1 MYKKEKTAAGM
12 KLLSIRLSACVLAAS
27 SLIGCALAA
36 PATVTAQ
43 GGLRLRTAASTSSQS
58 VATLASGTQVEVLE
72 ALDGWYRIEA
82 NGKTGYVSSQYLSVT
97 GKVSAS
103 SLNMRSTPSTSGTK
117 VTSLSSGTQVKILES
132 LDGWYRVEANG
143 KTGYISSQYVS
154 LAQSQSSAVAPPPA
168 AQESNLTG
176 TVSASSLNVR
186 STPSTSGTKVT
197 SLSSGTQVKILESLD
212 GWYRIEANGKTG
224 YVSSQYISLERS
236 EPAATTPPPATQES
250 NLTGTV
256 SASSLNVRST
266 PSTSGAKVT
275 SLSSGTQVKIL
286 ESLDGW
292 YRIEANGK
300 TGYVSSQYVT
310 ESQPE
315 QATDSPV
322 VSQPEP
328 QPAPPADPQ
337 PEVQPQPEAP
347 PQDSKTYGMVS
358 TSVLNVRSGPGSS
371 HEKVASLSS
380 GAQVEILEKLDGWY
394 RIENGYVSSEYIIL
408 LDGSMSALQAE
419 IVAYARTF
427 LGCAYVYGGNG
438 PKSFDCSGL
447 TKYVYKH
454 FGYNINRTATQQLKN
469 GVTVSKENLQ
479 PGDLVFFNST
489 NNDINKATHVGI
501 YIGNGQFL
509 HASNK
514 KVGVTITSLSDAYR
528 VRTYTTAR
536 RII

>member
-1 MYKKEKTAAGM
+1 MYKKENTATG
-12 KLLSIRLSACVLAAS
+12 LRRLSVRLSACLLAAN
-27 SLIGCALAA
+27 SLFGCALAA

-43 GGLRLRTAASTSSQS
+43 GGLRLRTAASTSSQT
-58 VATLASGTQVEVLE
+58 VATLASGAQVEVLE

-103 SLNMRSTPSTSGTK
+103 SLNVRSTPSTSGTK
-117 VTSLSSGTQVKILES
+117 ITSLSSGTQVKILES
-132 LDGWYRVEANG
+132 LDSWYRIEANG
-143 KTGYISSQYVS
+143 KTGYVSSQYIT
-154 LAQSQSSAVAPPPA
+154 LARTESAATTPPPA
-168 AQESNLTG
+168 AEPSRSAG
-176 TVSASSLNVR
+176 TVTASSLNVR
-186 STPSTSGTKVT
+186 STPSTSGTKVA
-197 SLSSGTQVKILESLD
+197 SLSSGTKVEILESLD

-224 YVSSQYISLERS
+224 Y
-236 EPAATTPPPATQES
+236 A
-250 NLTGTV
+250 
-256 SASSLNVRST
+256 
-266 PSTSGAKVT
+266 
-275 SLSSGTQVKIL
+275 
-286 ESLDGW
+286 
-292 YRIEANGK
+292 
-300 TGYVSSQYVT
+300 SSQYVT
-310 ESQPE
+310 LSQPE
-315 QATDSPV
+315 QATDDIPAETPPP
-322 VSQPEP
+322 SQSEP
-328 QPAPPADPQ
+328 QSAPQ
-337 PEVQPQPEAP
+337 PENNAEQTA
-347 PQDSKTYGMVS
+347 QDKTYGMVS
-358 TSVLNVRSGPGSS
+358 ASALNVRSGPGSS
-371 HEKVASLSS
+371 YEKVKSLTS

-394 RIENGYVSSEYIIL
+394 RIEGGYVSADYILIL
-408 LDGSMSALQAE
+408 DDSMSSLQAQ

-489 NNDINKATHVGI
+489 NNDVNKATHVGI

-514 KVGVTITSLSDAYR
+514 KLGVTITSLSDAYR

>member
-1 MYKKEKTAAGM
+1 MYKKEKTAAGL
-12 KLLSIRLSACVLAAS
+12 KALSIRLSACVLAAS
-27 SLIGCALAA
+27 SLVGCVLAA

-43 GGLRLRTAASTSSQS
+43 GGLRLRTSASTSSQT
-58 VATLASGTQVEVLE
+58 VATLASGAQVEVLE
-72 ALDGWYRIEA
+72 ALDGWYRVET

-97 GKVSAS
+97 GK
-103 SLNMRSTPSTSGTK
+103 
-117 VTSLSSGTQVKILES
+117 
-132 LDGWYRVEANG
+132 
-143 KTGYISSQYVS
+143 
-154 LAQSQSSAVAPPPA
+154 
-168 AQESNLTG
+168 
-176 TVSASSLNVR
+176 VSASSLNVR

-197 SLSSGTQVKILESLD
+197 SLSSGTQVNILESLD
-212 GWYRIEANGKTG
+212 GWYRIEATGKTG
-224 YVSSQYISLERS
+224 YVSSQYISLTQTGS
-236 EPAATTPPPATQES
+236 APTTPPPAEEPSPT
-250 NLTGTV
+250 TGTV
-256 SASSLNVRST
+256 TASSLNVRGT
-266 PSTSGAKVT
+266 PSTSGKRVT

-300 TGYVSSQYVT
+300 TGYVSSQYVSL
-310 ESQPE
+310 SQPE
-315 QATDSPV
+315 QAANDTPAQ
-322 VSQPEP
+322 SQPEP
-328 QPAPPADPQ
+328 QPEPQ
-337 PEVQPQPEAP
+337 PEIQPESQPENNAEQTA
-347 PQDSKTYGMVS
+347 QDSKTYGMVS
-358 TSVLNVRSGPGSS
+358 ASSLNVRSGPGSS
-371 HEKVASLSS
+371 YEKVNSLTS

-394 RIENGYVSSEYIIL
+394 RIEGGYVSADYILIL
-408 LDGSMSALQAE
+408 DDSMSSLQAQ

-447 TKYVYKH
+447 TKYVYQH

-479 PGDLVFFNST
+479 PGDLVFFNSAGT
-489 NNDINKATHVGI
+489 GVDKATHVGI
-501 YIGNGQFL
+501 YIGSGNFL

>member
-12 KLLSIRLSACVLAAS
+12 KMLSIRLSACVLAAS

-43 GGLRLRTAASTSSQS
+43 GGLRLRSDANTASQAL
-58 VATLASGTQVEVLE
+58 ATLASGTQVEVLE

-132 LDGWYRVEANG
+132 LDGWYRVEVNG
-143 KTGYISSQYVS
+143 KTGYLSSQYVS
-154 LAQSQSSAVAPPPA
+154 LAQSQSSAV
-168 AQESNLTG
+168 
-176 TVSASSLNVR
+176 
-186 STPSTSGTKVT
+186 
-197 SLSSGTQVKILESLD
+197 
-212 GWYRIEANGKTG
+212 
-224 YVSSQYISLERS
+224 
-236 EPAATTPPPATQES
+236 TPPPVKQES

-275 SLSSGTQVKIL
+275 SLSSGTQVNIL

-310 ESQPE
+310 VSQPE
-315 QATDSPV
+315 QATESPAP
-322 VSQPEP
+322 SQPEPEP
-328 QPAPPADPQ
+328 QPAPTVDPQ
-337 PEVQPQPEAP
+337 PEAQPQPETP
-347 PQDSKTYGMVS
+347 TQDSKTYGMVS
-358 TSVLNVRSGPGSS
+358 ASVLNVRSGPGSS

-394 RIENGYVSSEYIIL
+394 RIENGYVSSEYIIM

-419 IVAYARTF
+419 IVAFARTF

-469 GVTVSKENLQ
+469 GVAVSKENLQ

>member
-72 ALDGWYRIEA
+72 ALEGWYRIEA

-117 VTSLSSGTQVKILES
+117 VTSLSSGTQVNILES

-154 LAQSQSSAVAPPPA
+154 LAQSQSSAVTPPPA
-168 AQESNLTG
+168 TQESNLTG

-514 KVGVTITSLSDAYR
+514 KLGVTITSLSDAYR